1 MRQTDRR
8 GLMNQIGQ
16 HPGKKGKNSSTLF
29 DKLRRIGPRYLIS
42 FLLSLLIFASTIAF
56 LLFDNYK
63 ASDSPYQAQKGVLD
77 LSQLDFKSEKPVKL
91 DGEWEFFPGVLL
103 EPGEESRQA
112 GRLVQV
118 PGHWDLSDDG
128 SGQVQGYGS
137 YRLRVKLGQEEV
149 YAIKTTTIRAA
160 ARVFMNGQEVA
171 SLGQVARN
179 VDEFF
184 PESKYC
190 TGTMISQDQEIE
202 IVIQVTSFHYGQG
215 GIINSIY
222 LGSPR
227 GVNQMTSRGRLFEQF
242 MAGSF
247 LMIGALFLFIYARRS
262 HARAILYFSLACFFM
277 SLYLSTMDNQIL
289 SLLISYNF
297 VGRLAIQMVGMM
309 GASFCFLLFAQH
321 FFDRLVR
328 PLVVR
333 IFKGLIILT
342 SLLALAMVLNIRLV
356 PIELLQILSVVS
368 SAATYGYLTYIL
380 LKAMKRRYE
389 AVEYILVVAAS
400 VVSYWTSMFAK
411 ILFEFKLG
419 YYSEA
424 ILLFVLF
431 STVMLVANRL
441 NHEYIQATELTE
453 ERLEKEFKYFFSQI
467 SPHFL
472 YNTINTIISLSY
484 EDSGK
489 SRDALRNLAL
499 YFRGKLDL
507 HLHKGLISL
516 ENDIDM
522 ANAYLEIEKLRY
534 GDKLNLVLDIEDDL
548 KARIPPLTLQPLAEN
563 AVRHGIVPKDGP
575 GTLKI
580 LAHKKEGQVE
590 IIVSDDGVGMTAE
603 KLARIQEGEA
613 GRMGMQNIF
622 NKIQLIEGA
631 RVVFLSHPGQGTT
644 IRIYLP
650 GGKEDDLKSHNR

>member
-1 MRQTDRR
+1 
-8 GLMNQIGQ
+8 MNQIDRF
-16 HPGKKGKNSSTLF
+16 PGKKDKKVSSLF
-29 DKLRRIGPRYLIS
+29 DKLKRAEPRYLIS
-42 FLLSLLIFASTIAF
+42 FLLSLLIFASTITF
-56 LLFDNYK
+56 LLVDNYK
-63 ASDSPYQAQKGVLD
+63 ASESPHQARGGVLD
-77 LSQLDFKSEKPVKL
+77 LSQLDFKSDKPVKL
-91 DGEWEFFPGVLL
+91 DGEWQFFPGELL
-103 EPGEESRQA
+103 EPGQDSYPE
-112 GRLVQV
+112 GRLIQV
-118 PGHWDLSDDG
+118 PGRWDLSDDG

-160 ARVFMNGQEVA
+160 ARVFMNGREVA
-171 SLGQVARN
+171 SLGQVARD
-179 VDEFF
+179 VDHFF

-190 TGTMISQDQEIE
+190 TGTMVSQDQEID
-202 IVIQVTSFHYGQG
+202 IIIHVSSFYYSQG

-222 LGSPR
+222 LGSPG
-227 GVNQMTSRGRLFEQF
+227 GVNKMTCRGRLFEQF

-262 HARAILYFSLACFFM
+262 HARAILYFSCACFFM
-277 SLYLSTMDNQIL
+277 SLYLSTMDNQVL
-289 SLLISYNF
+289 GLLISYNF

-333 IFKGLIILT
+333 IIKGLIIF
-342 SLLALAMVLNIRLV
+342 SGIFAVIVVLNIRLLPV
-356 PIELLQILSVVS
+356 ELLQLFSVVS

-380 LKAMKRRYE
+380 LKAMKQRYE

-411 ILFEFKLG
+411 MLFEFKLG

-441 NHEYIQATELTE
+441 NNEYVQATVLTE

-507 HLHKGLISL
+507 HLHKGLITL

-534 GDKLNLVLDIEDDL
+534 GDKLNLVLEIEEDL

-580 LAHKKEGQVE
+580 LARKMGGQVE
-590 IIVSDDGVGMTAE
+590 IVVSDDGVGMTAE
-603 KLARIQEGEA
+603 KLASIREGDT

-622 NKIQLIEGA
+622 NKIHLIEGA
-631 RVVFLSHPGQGTT
+631 RVDFISHPGQGTT

-650 GGKEDDLKSHNR
+650 GGKEDDLESHNR